1 MSFSLLI
8 LPSMEVSNEALCI
21 VSTARASIVSAL
33 RSVRHDEP
41 ERNDAK
47 KPVNAGLTSVLLS
60 ASACFTSL
68 CAAARDIHSWAAV
81 NFAANRCC
89 CDVCIG
95 YKGAS
100 CARERARRS
109 ERQSLLRASKKLER
123 RRGLHA
129 TELEA
134 LMAPKRIAPPVVS
147 TTPRTPRPLQIG
159 RAP

>member
-1 MSFSLLI
+1 M
-8 LPSMEVSNEALCI
+8 
-21 VSTARASIVSAL
+21 
-33 RSVRHDEP
+33 RS
-41 ERNDAK
+41 
-47 KPVNAGLTSVLLS
+47 S
-60 ASACFTSL
+60 

-95 YKGAS
+95 YKGPS

-109 ERQSLLRASKKLER
+109 ARQSFLRASKKLER

-134 LMAPKRIAPPVVS
+134 LMAPKKKQKKRPNNLPKDIIENAPAGLDM
-147 TTPRTPRPLQIG
+147 TKKGLEA
-159 RAP
+159 RASHFNTY